1 MGNNTLITNNL
12 YSAKVSSSICC
23 VFKSPSHAEDVPT
36 RGDSHLHLSS
46 PKKLKSLQVN
56 VQARSCNFCRKK
68 ILGVKIV
75 PLIERSL
82 PKSQRKQN
90 DRLKIYFLCRLGLL
104 LELFLCVGDSLI
116 PVLLCRAPLQ
126 PPQGPL
132 ETPAASCHRVP
143 SFCREIWSF
152 LKHKWGCTSYK
163 GEGEFQQ

>member
-23 VFKSPSHAEDVPT
+23 VFKSPSHAEDVPAQ
-36 RGDSHLHLSS
+36 GDSHLHLSS

-56 VQARSCNFCRKK
+56 VQMRICNFCRKK

-90 DRLKIYFLCRLGLL
+90 DRLKI
-104 LELFLCVGDSLI
+104 
-116 PVLLCRAPLQ
+116 
-126 PPQGPL
+126 
-132 ETPAASCHRVP
+132 
-143 SFCREIWSF
+143 
-152 LKHKWGCTSYK
+152 
-163 GEGEFQQ
+163 